1 MEELVSIVLGLGA
14 LALPVVCLVCGGKP
28 SRYAAGSFLLWG
40 LALLAQLAILGVHA
54 QLEHAATLY
63 DTAWPRFLAAALLL
77 CAVAAVNGLSFWKG
91 KQRE

>member
-1 MEELVSIVLGLGA
+1 MTGSE
-14 LALPVVCLVCGGKP
+14 GKP

-40 LALLAQLAILGVHA
+40 LAQLAILGVHA